1 MKLSNSLLR
10 SMKIKDKNILN
21 KTKENPLMRWKVQEY
36 GSVLST
42 ETYLEDMHQFI
53 KQDKQWKIID
63 YTERQ
68 IAIEKMYEHIIERL
82 EQAIAKHHAKD
93 KAYDGKFS
101 ESFSTEMFDKDV
113 EKVSKEE
120 YKTLITELQK
130 RMREIQFALYDRKIP
145 LILYLK
151 EWMQQVKVVTLNE
164 LGKSLIQLVMK
175 LMVSV
180 HRQMLN

>member
-21 KTKENPLMRWKVQEY
+21 KQKENPLMRWKVQEY

-93 KAYDGKFS
+93 KS
-101 ESFSTEMFDKDV
+101 MMVNSQ
-113 EKVSKEE
+113 KVF
-120 YKTLITELQK
+120 Y
-130 RMREIQFALYDRKIP
+130 
-145 LILYLK
+145 
-151 EWMQQVKVVTLNE
+151 
-164 LGKSLIQLVMK
+164 
-175 LMVSV
+175 
-180 HRQMLN
+180 

>member
-1 MKLSNSLLR
+1 MLIEDDYEI
-10 SMKIKDKNILN
+10 IKFFIEINEDKRQEHI
-21 KTKENPLMRWKVQEY
+21 KQTKENPLMRWKVQEY

-101 ESFSTEMFDKDV
+101 ES
-113 EKVSKEE
+113 
-120 YKTLITELQK
+120 Y
-130 RMREIQFALYDRKIP
+130 
-145 LILYLK
+145 
-151 EWMQQVKVVTLNE
+151 
-164 LGKSLIQLVMK
+164 
-175 LMVSV
+175 
-180 HRQMLN
+180 

>member
-1 MKLSNSLLR
+1 MLIEDDYEI
-10 SMKIKDKNILN
+10 IKFFIEINEDKRQEHI
-21 KTKENPLMRWKVQEY
+21 KQTKENPLMRWKVQEY

-101 ESFSTEMFDKDV
+101 ESFLLKC
-113 EKVSKEE
+113 
-120 YKTLITELQK
+120 LIKMWK
-130 RMREIQFALYDRKIP
+130 RF
-145 LILYLK
+145 LK
-151 EWMQQVKVVTLNE
+151 KNI
-164 LGKSLIQLVMK
+164 K
-175 LMVSV
+175 
-180 HRQMLN
+180 H

>member
-21 KTKENPLMRWKVQEY
+21 KQKENPLMRWKVQEY

-82 EQAIAKHHAKD
+82 ER
-93 KAYDGKFS
+93 
-101 ESFSTEMFDKDV
+101 
-113 EKVSKEE
+113 SKTPCE
-120 YKTLITELQK
+120 
-130 RMREIQFALYDRKIP
+130 
-145 LILYLK
+145 
-151 EWMQQVKVVTLNE
+151 
-164 LGKSLIQLVMK
+164 G
-175 LMVSV
+175 
-180 HRQMLN
+180 